1 MPQSAVP
8 QPGRRCSVCAHPQAQ
23 HIDLLLVTGT
33 PSDGRY
39 GMGRRALAK
48 KFGLCESSIYN
59 HMKKHISAKYRQAI
73 LAGSSVGEK
82 ALRELVVEEGHSVLE
97 NFKSLHLALKGR
109 FLRALDA
116 DDDALMLSHARVM
129 IELLWKM
136 GKLTREVAPSQ
147 TLIQNNT
154 VIAAPLEQ
162 PEFIEAITKLTI
174 ALRPFPEARKAATE
188 ALRALPGRAEPKLI
202 EAS

>member
-1 MPQSAVP
+1 
-8 QPGRRCSVCAHPQAQ
+8 
-23 HIDLLLVTGT
+23 
-33 PSDGRY
+33 
-39 GMGRRALAK
+39 MGRRAQAK

-59 HMKKHISAKYRQAI
+59 HAKKHISAKYRQAI
-73 LAGSSVGEK
+73 LAGPSVGEK
-82 ALRELVVEEGHSVLE
+82 ALREFAVEEGVSVLD
-97 NFKSLHLALKGR
+97 NFKSLHRVLRGR

-136 GKLTREVAPSQ
+136 GKLTREVTPSQ

-162 PEFIEAITKLTI
+162 PEYLEVISKLTI
-174 ALRPFPEARKAATE
+174 VLRPFPEARQAVLAM
-188 ALRALPGRAEPKLI
+188 LREVSGRADPKLI